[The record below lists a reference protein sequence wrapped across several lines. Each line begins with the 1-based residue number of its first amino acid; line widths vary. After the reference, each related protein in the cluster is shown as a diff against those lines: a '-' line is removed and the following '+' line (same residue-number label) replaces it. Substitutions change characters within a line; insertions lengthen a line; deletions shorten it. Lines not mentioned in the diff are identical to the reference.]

1 MGAVIRDD
9 SGSFVGGYCK
19 RLSNVFSAELAE
31 AIALREGLQ
40 VAKRMAC
47 HNLIVQS
54 DCDAVV
60 DAFNSNGSLSS
71 VIGPII
77 GECRTLAQ
85 DFGSVVVQ
93 SCNRESNQVAHELA
107 KFGRDNP
114 PTLWCDVPPDI
125 LLPLLVNDV
134 TMDCG

>member
-1 MGAVIRDD
+1 MGAVIRDEA
-9 SGSFVGGYCK
+9 GSFIGGYCK
-19 RLSNVFSAELAE
+19 NLSNVFDAELAE
-31 AIALREGLQ
+31 AVALREGLQ

-54 DCDAVV
+54 DCDNGV

-77 GECRTLAQ
+77 GECRHLAQ

-93 SCNRESNQVAHELA
+93 SCSRV
-107 KFGRDNP
+107 
-114 PTLWCDVPPDI
+114 
-125 LLPLLVNDV
+125 
-134 TMDCG
+134 